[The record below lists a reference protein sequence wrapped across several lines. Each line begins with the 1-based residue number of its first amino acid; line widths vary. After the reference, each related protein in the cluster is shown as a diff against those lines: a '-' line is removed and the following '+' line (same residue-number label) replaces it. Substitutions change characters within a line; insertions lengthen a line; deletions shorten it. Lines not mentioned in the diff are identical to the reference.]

1 METGT
6 LVAHVDTERITREQ
20 LALMSTPPGTETH
33 KIIPHI
39 EVVNAIVETLGFRHI
54 AIHRDE

>member
-1 METGT
+1 MNK
-6 LVAHVDTERITREQ
+6 
-20 LALMSTPPGTETH
+20 LALMPTPAGTETH

-39 EVVNAIVETLGFRHI
+39 EVVKAIIETLGFRHI